1 MTYLTNLGKKQMI
14 IHEVT
19 CSADLTSAS
28 GDDAPWDTITA
39 SHSSSA
45 VSVSSNEIT
54 LAAGDYVIQGTV
66 AIDRNST
73 AQNATYVVSFVDPST
88 GTAYAESDGYFSAST
103 QSDISSGSL
112 VLQAHLELS
121 SAQTF
126 VTRATGTG
134 AAGTFKADGC
144 YLIIMEV

>member
-19 CSADLTSAS
+19 CSADLTSAT

-66 AIDRNST
+66 AIDRNTTSST
-73 AQNATYVVSFVDPST
+73 DTYEVEFVDPST
-88 GTAYAESDGYFSAST
+88 STAYSESDGYFSAST
-103 QSDISSGSL
+103 QADDSSGSL
-112 VLQAHLELS
+112 VLQAHLELAT
-121 SAQTF
+121 AQTF
-126 VTRATGTG
+126 VTRATGLG
-134 AAGTFKADGC
+134 ASGTFKADGC

>member
-19 CSADLTSAS
+19 CSADLTSAT

-66 AIDRNST
+66 AINRNTTNST
-73 AQNATYVVSFVDPST
+73 DTYEVEFVDPST
-88 GTAYAESDGYFSAST
+88 STAYSESDGYFSAST
-103 QSDISSGSL
+103 QADDSSGSL
-112 VLQAHLELS
+112 VLQAHLELAT
-121 SAQTF
+121 AQTF
-126 VTRATGTG
+126 VTRATGLG